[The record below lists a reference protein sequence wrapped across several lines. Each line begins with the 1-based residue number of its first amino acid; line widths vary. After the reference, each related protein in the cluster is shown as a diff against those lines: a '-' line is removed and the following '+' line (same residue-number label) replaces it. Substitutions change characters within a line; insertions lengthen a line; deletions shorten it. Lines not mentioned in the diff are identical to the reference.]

1 MNGQELQKIEDII
14 FDKCIRLVTCCTR
27 TGSNVTGS
35 LTMWGRVSGSE
46 RILFTVG
53 STLMISDL
61 LDRILG
67 IYPYCI
73 YLATS
78 TSRHLDASEAPGED
92 ND

>member
-1 MNGQELQKIEDII
+1 MI
-14 FDKCIRLVTCCTR
+14 CIRLVTCCTR
-27 TGSNVTGS
+27 TGSNVTRS
-35 LTMWGRVSGSE
+35 LKMWGMVLGSE

-53 STLMISDL
+53 STLMIRDL

-78 TSRHLDASEAPGED
+78 NSEAPGED
-92 ND
+92 NDWCHYLLQQPPSLHVLAQTYL